1 MKANLLII
9 LLSIS
14 SFALAQKRES
24 EVLNNGVE
32 THYTIYGKGSRTLLI
47 INGGPGMNSE
57 GFESLAKQFAGLYN
71 LQVITYDQR
80 GTGKSKIANP
90 SNENVSM
97 ELMLS
102 DIEAIRNQEGIEAWS
117 MFGQSFGGM
126 LAAYYASKFPERID
140 KLILSSSGGMRISDL
155 SSVNIMGKL
164 TQVERDS
171 FNYWNGKLQY
181 ATSNK
186 ELRYKRNLYMA
197 SAYLVGDEYI
207 PAIAERLGQVN
218 MEMNRMVLSD
228 MYRTGFDCSEDLRT
242 FDKPTLILIGDDDI
256 VSLDVA
262 KETNELLANSKLV
275 IVPSSGHYGWLENPD
290 VYFGAITSFMRG

>member
-1 MKANLLII
+1 MKARLLII
-9 LLSIS
+9 LISIS
-14 SFALAQKRES
+14 SFTLAQKRES
-24 EVLNNGVE
+24 VVVNNGVE
-32 THYTIYGKGSRTLLI
+32 THYTIYGNGPSTMLI
-47 INGGPGMNSE
+47 INGGPGMNSA
-57 GFESLAKQFAGLYN
+57 GFESLAKQFAELYN

-90 SNENVSM
+90 SNKNVSM

-155 SSVNIMGKL
+155 SSVNILGKL

-218 MEMNRMVLSD
+218 MEMNGMVLSD
-228 MYRTGFDCSEDLRT
+228 MYRTQFDCSEDLRA

-275 IVPSSGHYGWLENPD
+275 IVPSSGHYGWLENPE